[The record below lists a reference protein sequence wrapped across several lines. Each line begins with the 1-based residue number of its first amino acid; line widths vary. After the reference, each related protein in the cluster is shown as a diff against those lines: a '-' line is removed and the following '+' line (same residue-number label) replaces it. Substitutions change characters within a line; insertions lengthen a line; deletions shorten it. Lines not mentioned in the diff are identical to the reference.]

1 MRRVFVSGR
10 LLNLHIRCV
19 SSRNVLSA
27 MPVPYLVFW
36 ASLTSS
42 TPGGVGFTSCKPQ
55 CHRMAEAVMFPHYIP
70 INNSRGLKPTGHKW
84 GSSSWGSSEWGN
96 KCFIHEQNT
105 VHSLLATPDI
115 ERNPCRINVVS
126 GFLFMRRVWI
136 LYIFQLV
143 FVPGLCMQVIA

>member
-1 MRRVFVSGR
+1 VFVSGR

-19 SSRNVLSA
+19 SSWNVLSA
-27 MPVPYLVFW
+27 MPVPYPVFG
-36 ASLTSS
+36 ASLTRS
-42 TPGGVGFTSCKPQ
+42 TPGGVGVTSCILQ

-70 INNSRGLKPTGHKW
+70 INNSGGLKPTGHKW

-115 ERNPCRINVVS
+115 ERNTCRINVVS
-126 GFLFMRRVWI
+126 GFLFMRHVWI
-136 LYIFQLV
+136 LYIFQFV
-143 FVPGLCMQVIA
+143 CVPGLCMQVIA